1 MNLSDPRQPILAGLE
16 PMEDNE
22 HSCTIGGDP
31 KLQFSKGYS
40 LAFDQ
45 LSRVLGA
52 IAERGR
58 QARVTGKDLT
68 DDTGFSSVQI
78 KSLCS
83 MAVGMGLI
91 KRNSYNML
99 PFGALVVQHDRF
111 FDDRNTLWACHYR
124 LGSNPRNLV
133 WQRLV
138 NHVLPD
144 LDRVTTET
152 ARAYFSD
159 LERDY
164 SERSMEEHLAAELGT
179 CYNAYTSQALARLR
193 YLEVVDTNT
202 YALRIGHA
210 PLDPLIL
217 LFGIYDYGE
226 RFSPGATALEIPTL
240 LHAENGPGRVFNL
253 TEGKLRDLLDRLHRA
268 GHLTIERQADLDQV
282 TLSDQAS
289 PISALEHYYGA

>member
-1 MNLSDPRQPILAGLE
+1 
-16 PMEDNE
+16 
-22 HSCTIGGDP
+22 
-31 KLQFSKGYS
+31 
-40 LAFDQ
+40 
-45 LSRVLGA
+45 
-52 IAERGR
+52 
-58 QARVTGKDLT
+58 
-68 DDTGFSSVQI
+68 
-78 KSLCS
+78 
-83 MAVGMGLI
+83 
-91 KRNSYNML
+91 ML
-99 PFGALVVQHDRF
+99 LVKHDRF
-111 FDDRNTLWACHYR
+111 FDDQNTLWACHYR

-138 NHVLPD
+138 NHVLPA
-144 LDRVTTET
+144 LDRVTTEA

-159 LERDY
+159 LQGEY
-164 SERSMEEHLAAELGT
+164 SEKSMEEHLAAELQT
-179 CYNAYTSQALARLR
+179 CYNAYTEQDFARLR

-217 LFGIYDYGE
+217 LFAIYDYGE

-240 LHAENGPGRVFNL
+240 LHAENGPGRVFDL

-282 TLSDQAS
+282 TLSDQGS